1 MSSKITEIFIRRHFL
16 KYTKF
21 CDQRVLKKKKIFSV
35 GLKAGVCVTFKTASV
50 PLISFL
56 L

>member
-21 CDQRVLKKKKIFSV
+21 CDQRALKKKFFSV
-35 GLKAGVCVTFKTASV
+35 GLEAGVCVTFKTASV